1 MTSLAITDLHLQC
14 DLDRKAMSF
23 IRGAGAPWVFGWIQ
37 PYEPAQPSPLG
48 SIINLYQTN
57 NTFYANQV
65 INQYQTLDVTNSASN
80 SNVTV
85 GVGQNGKNNGLV
97 A

>member
-1 MTSLAITDLHLQC
+1 MTSLAINDLHLQR

-37 PYEPAQPSPLG
+37 PYEPAQPSQLG
-48 SIINLYQTN
+48 TIVNLYQTN

-65 INQYQTLDVTNSASN
+65 VNQYQTLDVTNSASN

-85 GVGQNGKNNGLV
+85 GVGQNGRNNGLV

>member
-1 MTSLAITDLHLQC
+1 MTSLAITDLHMQR
-14 DLDRKAMSF
+14 DIDHKTMSF

-37 PYEPAQPSPLG
+37 PYQPEQPSAFGPV
-48 SIINLYQTN
+48 INLYQTN

-65 INQYQTLDVTNSASN
+65 INQNQTLDVTNTAAN

-85 GVGQNGKNNGLV
+85 GVGQNSRNNGLV
-97 A
+97 

>member
-1 MTSLAITDLHLQC
+1 MTSLTITDLHMQR
-14 DLDRKAMSF
+14 DIDHQAMSF

-37 PYEPAQPSPLG
+37 PYQPAQQPAFGPV
-48 SIINLYQTN
+48 INLYQTN

-65 INQYQTLDVTNSASN
+65 VNQYQMLDVTNSAAN
-80 SNVTV
+80 SNVSV
-85 GVGQNGKNNGLV
+85 GVGQNGRNNGL

>member
-1 MTSLAITDLHLQC
+1 MTSLAITDLHIQC
-14 DLDRKAMSF
+14 DIDHKAMSF

-37 PYEPAQPSPLG
+37 PYEPAQPSALG
-48 SIINLYQTN
+48 PVINLYQTN

-65 INQYQTLDVTNSASN
+65 VNQYEMLDVTNSAPN
-80 SNVTV
+80 SNLSVA
-85 GVGQNGKNNGLV
+85 VGQKGGNNGL

>member
-1 MTSLAITDLHLQC
+1 MTSLTITDLHLQR
-14 DLDRKAMSF
+14 DIDPRAMSF

-37 PYEPAQPSPLG
+37 PYEPAQASAGPV
-48 SIINLYQTN
+48 INLYQTN

-65 INQYQTLDVTNSASN
+65 VNQYQMLDVTNSAAN
-80 SNVTV
+80 SNVLV
-85 GVGQNGKNNGLV
+85 GVGQNGKNNGL